1 MTQDSTENPRV
12 LTWGRGQYGQ
22 LGHNSQPADEVLAP
36 TAVPCLEGRPVA
48 RLACGQFHTAAVVAG
63 PKGSGGVLTW
73 GRGTLGVLGH
83 GDEEDRLEPQAVEL
97 LTGVDVRSVACGA
110 YQTAAVTRAG
120 ELFCWG
126 WQFEDGP
133 SGSGAWRRFDADGAA
148 QAESARGGQFC
159 FGRGSG
165 TYFVDTGAMTQTN
178 VETSVS
184 RRIRRRLA

>member
-1 MTQDSTENPRV
+1 MGDGGSRCVRLGRRSACGSHVLLLARGDAFYGTVHGGAIRVDSVEKRLWVP
-12 LTWGRGQYGQ
+12 
-22 LGHNSQPADEVLAP
+22 SEEDEASARAVLARLSGDAAAGDDP
-36 TAVPCLEGRPVA
+36 SAAGSAPV
-48 RLACGQFHTAAVVAG
+48 
-63 PKGSGGVLTW
+63 W
-73 GRGTLGVLGH
+73 
-83 GDEEDRLEPQAVEL
+83 E
-97 LTGVDVRSVACGA
+97 
-110 YQTAAVTRAG
+110 
-120 ELFCWG
+120 
-126 WQFEDGP
+126 FEDGP

>member
-1 MTQDSTENPRV
+1 M
-12 LTWGRGQYGQ
+12 
-22 LGHNSQPADEVLAP
+22 
-36 TAVPCLEGRPVA
+36 
-48 RLACGQFHTAAVVAG
+48 
-63 PKGSGGVLTW
+63 
-73 GRGTLGVLGH
+73 
-83 GDEEDRLEPQAVEL
+83 
-97 LTGVDVRSVACGA
+97 RSVACGA